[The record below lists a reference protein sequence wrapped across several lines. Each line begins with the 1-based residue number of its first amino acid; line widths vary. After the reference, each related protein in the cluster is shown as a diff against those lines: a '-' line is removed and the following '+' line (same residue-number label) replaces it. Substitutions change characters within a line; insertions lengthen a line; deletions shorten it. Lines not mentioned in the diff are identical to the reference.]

1 MFYTNSYIGVNICSP
16 YWHTTYIYIDI
27 QLYIIIHIYN
37 IYEMIC
43 IDKKLLI
50 IIHRIKCP
58 LKKLVLSDLFG
69 WVIVMYT

>member
-1 MFYTNSYIGVNICSP
+1 
-16 YWHTTYIYIDI
+16 
-27 QLYIIIHIYN
+27 
-37 IYEMIC
+37 MIC